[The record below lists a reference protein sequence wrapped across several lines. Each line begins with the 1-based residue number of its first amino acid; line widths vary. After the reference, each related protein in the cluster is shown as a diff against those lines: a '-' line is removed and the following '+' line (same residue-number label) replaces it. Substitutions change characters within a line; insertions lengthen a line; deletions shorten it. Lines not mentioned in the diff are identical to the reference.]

1 MKPIVKL
8 TNAIIDGKQ
17 KKIDKMLS
25 VCKVELT
32 SDEK

>member
-17 KKIDKMLS
+17 KKIDKMLK

-32 SDEK
+32 TEEK